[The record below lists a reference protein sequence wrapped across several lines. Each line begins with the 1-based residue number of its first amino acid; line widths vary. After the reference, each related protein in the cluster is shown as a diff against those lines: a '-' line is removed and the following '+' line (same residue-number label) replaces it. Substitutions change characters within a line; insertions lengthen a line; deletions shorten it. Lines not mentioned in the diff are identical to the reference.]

1 MTGYE
6 TFALFNSL
14 KLHFNRESYDYFKY
28 NGKSNISVE
37 AFENRRDKYHFHK
50 LSRKYTSKDD
60 MELFFVSN
68 LVEKPNTWAGDLL
81 TEEADINY
89 KTHQKVLQS
98 LSYFFENDCHTLFDG
113 CDNPNDLFKVNDG
126 DYPVIL
132 RKTMQKVTQ
141 IETLCI
147 LNKILC
153 FEPNWNARIADTIRW
168 PEFRLRLLKY
178 ATFLPQDVLK
188 YKLILKKMI

>member
-1 MTGYE
+1 
-6 TFALFNSL
+6 
-14 KLHFNRESYDYFKY
+14 
-28 NGKSNISVE
+28 
-37 AFENRRDKYHFHK
+37 
-50 LSRKYTSKDD
+50 
-60 MELFFVSN
+60 
-68 LVEKPNTWAGDLL
+68 
-81 TEEADINY
+81 
-89 KTHQKVLQS
+89 VLQS
-98 LSYFFENDCHTLFDG
+98 LSYFFENDCHLLFDG

-147 LNKILC
+147 LNKILG